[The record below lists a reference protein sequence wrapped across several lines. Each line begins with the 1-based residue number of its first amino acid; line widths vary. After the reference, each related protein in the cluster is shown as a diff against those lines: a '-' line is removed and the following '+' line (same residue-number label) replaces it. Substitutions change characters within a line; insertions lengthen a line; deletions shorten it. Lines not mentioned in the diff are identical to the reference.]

1 MELKVK
7 EVRGLPVIPIY
18 RLDEIP
24 EAKLEQLKRRSLM
37 EISEISDKV
46 MEIIDQVRRRGDEA
60 LKEYT
65 LRFDGAE
72 IKDLKVKDEEF
83 ERAKERLPSK
93 VRGFLIHAARNI
105 RRFHEAQRPCS
116 SWFMEVDDGV
126 ILGQIAT
133 PIHSVGLYVPG
144 GRGSF
149 PSTALMAVIPAQ
161 VAGVEEIHI
170 CTPPKPDGEVDDATL
185 VAADMLGVRN
195 VYKVG
200 GAQAIAAM
208 AFGTQTIPRVD
219 KIVGPGGIWIAAAK
233 KLASIYSNVE
243 IEFIAGPSENL
254 ILADESADPI
264 YVAADLL
271 IEPEHGSDS
280 AGIVVTTSM
289 RLAEEVQREVEKLIG
304 ELPDQPIPRR
314 RFAVEALGK
323 YGAIIVCKD
332 MDEAISFVNEY
343 SVEHLE
349 IIAEDPFHILKRVRN
364 AGSIYLGEYSPS
376 SVGCYA
382 AGVNHILPT
391 GQGARVHSSL
401 SVDHFMKK
409 TDFTFLDRKGLRS
422 LRETVTGLAEYEGF
436 PQHGKAVEL
445 RFRGT

>member
-1 MELKVK
+1 
-7 EVRGLPVIPIY
+7 
-18 RLDEIP
+18 
-24 EAKLEQLKRRSLM
+24 
-37 EISEISDKV
+37 
-46 MEIIDQVRRRGDEA
+46 
-60 LKEYT
+60 
-65 LRFDGAE
+65 
-72 IKDLKVKDEEF
+72 
-83 ERAKERLPSK
+83 
-93 VRGFLIHAARNI
+93 
-105 RRFHEAQRPCS
+105 
-116 SWFMEVDDGV
+116 
-126 ILGQIAT
+126 
-133 PIHSVGLYVPG
+133 
-144 GRGSF
+144 
-149 PSTALMAVIPAQ
+149 
-161 VAGVEEIHI
+161 
-170 CTPPKPDGEVDDATL
+170 KPDGEVDDATL
-185 VAADMLGVRN
+185 VTADMLGVRN

>member
-1 MELKVK
+1 MA
-7 EVRGLPVIPIY
+7 VIPIY
-18 RLDEIP
+18 RLEEIP
-24 EAKLEQLKRRSLM
+24 EAKLEQLKKRSLM
-37 EISEISDKV
+37 EISEVSDKV
-46 MEIIDQVRRRGDEA
+46 MEIIAQVKERGDEA
-60 LKEYT
+60 LREYT

-72 IKDLKVKDEEF
+72 VRELKVKEEEF
-83 ERAKERLPSK
+83 EEAKNRLPSRVK
-93 VRGFLIHAARNI
+93 RCLEYAARNI
-105 RRFHEAQRPCS
+105 KRFHEAQKPSS
-116 SWFMEVDDGV
+116 SWFVEVDEGV
-126 ILGQIAT
+126 LLGQMAV
-133 PIHSVGLYVPG
+133 PIHSVGIYVPG

-149 PSTALMAVIPAQ
+149 PSTALMAIIPAQ
-161 VAGVEEIHI
+161 VAGVEEIHL
-170 CTPPKPDGEVDDATL
+170 CTPPKPNGEVDDATL
-185 VAADMLGVRN
+185 VAADMLNVRN

-208 AFGTQTIPRVD
+208 AFGTSTIPRVD

-233 KLASIYSNVE
+233 KLVSIYSSVE

-254 ILADESADPI
+254 VLADDSADPV

-280 AGIVVTTSM
+280 AGVVVTTSM
-289 RLAEEVQREVEKLIG
+289 KLAELVQKEVERLVN

-323 YGAIIVCKD
+323 YGAIIVCRD
-332 MDEAISFVNEY
+332 MDEAVNFVNEY

-349 IIAEDPFHILKRVRN
+349 IITENPFHILKKIKN

-391 GQGARVHSSL
+391 AQGAKVHSSL
-401 SVDHFMKK
+401 SVDHFIKK
-409 TDFTFLDRKGLRS
+409 TDFTFLNRRGLQS
-422 LRETVTGLAEYEGF
+422 LRDAVTGLAEYEGF
-436 PQHGKAVEL
+436 PQHGKAVEV
-445 RFRGT
+445 RFKGT